1 MAAKKDRKLVIR
13 QVKSAIG
20 YPERVRRTL
29 RALGLRGHQRSVEQ
43 KDSPAIRGMIEKVSH
58 MVEVE
63 ES

>member
-1 MAAKKDRKLVIR
+1 MAKKERTLVIR
-13 QVKSAIG
+13 QVRSASG
-20 YPERVRRTL
+20 YPERIRRTL
-29 RALGLRGHQRSVEQ
+29 RALGLKGHQKSVEQ